1 MRSRYAG
8 YVALTRLRLTPL
20 SADAVAR
27 LRPARRRWQLEASAT
42 ALSQQGGRP
51 AGAWSACVRA
61 WSLLF
66 SALSRTE
73 SPRRPQAWLH
83 PHHLPPPERLRC
95 ELSAAPLKFLLQ
107 VPRVC

>member
-51 AGAWSACVRA
+51 AGAWS
-61 WSLLF
+61 LLF

>member
-1 MRSRYAG
+1 M
-8 YVALTRLRLTPL
+8 
-20 SADAVAR
+20 
-27 LRPARRRWQLEASAT
+27 
-42 ALSQQGGRP
+42 
-51 AGAWSACVRA
+51 RA